1 MLQLGDILVRDIDL
15 DVRDD
20 VPCLHMSAVG
30 DQNFRYRAIRL
41 CFCGNERTFHLG
53 VFEHHNIMRALVEPD
68 AADREG
74 SEHQ

>member
-1 MLQLGDILVRDIDL
+1 MLQLGDILIRDIDL

-41 CFCGNERTFHLG
+41 CFCWHECTFHLG
-53 VFEHHNIMRALVEPD
+53 VFKCHNIMRALVEPD

-74 SEHQ
+74 GERQ